1 MVTNISRVDDA
12 CDRVTPLRS
21 LAPSRG
27 LAAERSVMKPGA
39 VISTGGRPALAPS
52 SDVTF
57 ARAEPSDGPAIE
69 AMLER
74 CSQRSMSNRFFRPV
88 PRAPHG
94 YLLKALSDRAAHLA
108 FLIHLRGH
116 VIGLA
121 ELHCMGSRRG
131 DLGLIVEDA
140 YQLGGIGTAA
150 YGLLTNVARRLDLQV
165 LTADVRVENGHILRA
180 LRRAGRTSVTR
191 DCDVCH
197 VEVHIES
204 RESDPT
210 LSRGAVPQPFD
221 SFP

>member
-1 MVTNISRVDDA
+1 MVANISRVDDA
-12 CDRVTPLRS
+12 CDPLTPLRCP
-21 LAPSRG
+21 APLRG
-27 LAAERSVMKPGA
+27 PAAERSVMKPEA
-39 VISTGGRPALAPS
+39 VISTGGRPTLAVS

-74 CSQRSMSNRFFRPV
+74 CSRKSMSNRFFRPV

-108 FLIHLRGH
+108 FLIQMRGH

-121 ELHCMGSRRG
+121 ELHRTGSRSG

-140 YQLGGIGTAA
+140 YQLGGVGTAA
-150 YGLLTNVARRLDLQV
+150 YGLLTRIARMLDLQV
-165 LTADVRVENGHILRA
+165 LTADVRVENSHILRA

-197 VEVHIES
+197 VEVHI
-204 RESDPT
+204 
-210 LSRGAVPQPFD
+210 
-221 SFP
+221 